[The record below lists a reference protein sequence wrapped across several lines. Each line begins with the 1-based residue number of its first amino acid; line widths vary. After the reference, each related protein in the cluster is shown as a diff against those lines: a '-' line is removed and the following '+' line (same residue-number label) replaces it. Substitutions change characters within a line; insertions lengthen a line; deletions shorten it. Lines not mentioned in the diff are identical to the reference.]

1 MIEKYVKPGQRVE
14 MKAVKRTSL
23 KEDQTE
29 RVYVSKVYDIISDD
43 QIEIEMPIEQTKL
56 ILLPVDG
63 EYEIFF
69 YAGAVLYECVGRVID
84 RYKTNNVYILLFEIE
99 TNLRKHQ
106 RREYYRYNCALDMET
121 RSLCEEEIFDAGD
134 KKDVFRLVPGLPLQ
148 RSIIVDIS
156 GGGLRFIS
164 DAVYEAGSMIVC
176 RYQLFVKG
184 QSKTYEIVGKVL
196 SVKELDNRKGS
207 FEHRVQYL
215 NVNNQTREEIIQFIF
230 DEERRHRQ
238 KDSRFR

>member
-1 MIEKYVKPGQRVE
+1 MIEKYIKAGQRVE

-23 KEDQTE
+23 KDDQTE
-29 RVYVSKVYDIISDD
+29 RVYGSKVYDVISDD
-43 QIEIEMPIEQTKL
+43 QVEIEMPMEQTKL

-63 EYEIFF
+63 EYEIYF
-69 YAGAVLYECVGRVID
+69 YAGPVLYECVGRVID
-84 RYKTNNVYILLFEIE
+84 RYKSNNVYILLFEIE

-106 RREYYRYNCALDMET
+106 RREYYRYSCALDMDT
-121 RSLCEEEIFDAGD
+121 RSLCEEEIFEAGE
-134 KKDVFRLVPGLPLQ
+134 KQDVFRLVPGLPLKH
-148 RSIIVDIS
+148 SVIVDIS
-156 GGGLRFIS
+156 GGGLRFVS
-164 DAVYEAGSMIVC
+164 DIAYEQGSLIVC
-176 RYQLFVKG
+176 KYQLLVKG
-184 QSKTYEIVGKVL
+184 QNKTYEIVGKVL
-196 SVKELDNRKGS
+196 SVKEMETRSGG